1 MLVLILN
8 PKVFLGKFGPKNWNS
23 PNWLKF
29 DKGVHCFIL
38 ISNLK
43 FIFKNFCHTFFWANL
58 VQKSDF
64 PQINWNLIQEYIVI
78 CLLRLKC
85 LVLQKILSVIF
96 FRTNLISKFEVLQT
110 DWNLVQGYITICL
123 FTILMFVIHTTLAK
137 LGLEIWCCPLFV
149 IINNIICRLQ
159 SKDIMSKFCSI

>member
-64 PQINWNLIQEYIVI
+64 PQINCYM
-78 CLLRLKC
+78 
-85 LVLQKILSVIF
+85 F
-96 FRTNLISKFEVLQT
+96 
-110 DWNLVQGYITICL
+110 IT
-123 FTILMFVIHTTLAK
+123 TLMFSFTKNFVSHIFSDKFNLKIWSSPNWLKFGA
-137 LGLEIWCCPLFV
+137 GLYYYMFIYDFNVCHSYNFGKTWSRNLMLSP
-149 IINNIICRLQ
+149 IC
-159 SKDIMSKFCSI
+159 DH